1 MDKESHND
9 GDIAINLVRELL
21 AIEPDEALLKRL
33 RKAAKDEDECLVRC
47 LAGIQSDQFQEPY
60 FEAAVDVL
68 ESRVRAYA
76 RGLRRIVRIRRNLP
90 DRRVL
95 LRYVLFSDL
104 IVPPWVSVRIDWI
117 KPSITIL
124 ERPGGGAPADLDLAD
139 ALKTILIECGIHPG
153 SPARAISADSLPD
166 GDEPDKLEPPRLG
179 TQFLALLERCDI
191 AMPMADELR
200 QIYRGNHAKAGRRS
214 ALRVY
219 YRQLIRAITRGG

>member
-1 MDKESHND
+1 MDKGSHTD
-9 GDIAINLVRELL
+9 SDIVINLVRDLL

-33 RKAAKDEDECLVRC
+33 RKAAKDEDGCLVRC
-47 LAGIQSDQFQEPY
+47 LAGIKSDQLQEPY
-60 FEAAVDVL
+60 FEVFDVL

-76 RGLRRIVRIRRNLP
+76 RGLRRKVRIRRNLP

-95 LRYVLFSDL
+95 LNYVLFSDL

-124 ERPGGGAPADLDLAD
+124 ERPGAGAPADLDLAA
-139 ALKTILIECGIHPG
+139 ALKTILIECGINPG

-166 GDEPDKLEPPRLG
+166 GDEPDKLDPPRWG
-179 TQFLALLERCDI
+179 TQFLGLLEKCDI
-191 AMPMADELR
+191 AMPLAAELR
-200 QIYRGNHAKAGRRS
+200 QIYRGSRAKVGRRS

-219 YRQLIRAITRGG
+219 YRQLIRTITHGG